1 MSAPRAWGALLLL
14 AAALAPGPAYAHRLL
29 AEAVLEGDE
38 VVVETFF
45 GDGAPATDAE
55 LTARRGEEVAWR
67 GLTDA
72 QGRARFRPPAPG
84 RYVIEV
90 REPGLHRAT
99 VEIDVPERPSAT
111 APLDSSA
118 ALEPSVAADAPPG
131 PSPPAPPRVA
141 RGVPWDR
148 LGLGLLVIGA
158 LAALLPARGEPER
171 SWLSRRDD
179 RARLL
184 AGVGLAAVM
193 AGVGTPRATVWCSAL
208 GLGLALSVGLDAR
221 SLARRLWPLGAV
233 LLPLLL
239 VTPFFW
245 PSEGPWR
252 PLVPSWSWGPTDVG
266 LERTGAL
273 AARVVGIALAVTA
286 ALAAAPFDRTIRALQ
301 DLRVPA
307 ALTQVLLL
315 TYRYLFVVQRDLAG
329 ARAALA
335 ARGFAPRGDL
345 ATARTLAG
353 VVGGLLVR
361 SVARTERVEQAMRC
375 RGYRGALV
383 LPRARGWEGA
393 DGALLLGGAAL
404 AALLVALEAGWLA

>member
-1 MSAPRAWGALLLL
+1 MRPPRAGQALVLL
-14 AAALAPGPAYAHRLL
+14 AALFAAAPAHAHRLL
-29 AEAVLEGDE
+29 AEATLDGDE
-38 VVVETFF
+38 VVLESFF
-45 GDGAPATDAE
+45 GDGAPAARAE
-55 LTARRGEEVAWR
+55 VTARRGEEVAWR
-67 GLTDA
+67 GLTDEE
-72 QGRARFRPPAPG
+72 GRARFRPPRPG
-84 RYVIEV
+84 RYVLEV
-90 REPGLHRAT
+90 IEPGLHRAT
-99 VEIDVPERPSAT
+99 VEIDVPAG
-111 APLDSSA
+111 ASA
-118 ALEPSVAADAPPG
+118 AAPVGSLAAAEASG
-131 PSPPAPPRVA
+131 AAGEPPASTPPPVA

-148 LGLGLLVIGA
+148 VGLGLLVIGA
-158 LAALLPARGEPER
+158 LAALLPSRGAPER

-184 AGVGLAAVM
+184 TAVGLAAVM
-193 AGVGTPRATVWCSAL
+193 AAVATLRATVWCSAL
-208 GLGLALSVGLDAR
+208 GVALALSVGLDAR
-221 SLARRLWPLGAV
+221 TLARRLWPLGAV

-239 VTPFFW
+239 VTPFHW
-245 PSEGPWR
+245 PSDAPWR

-266 LERTGAL
+266 LERTAAL
-273 AARVVGIALAVTA
+273 AARVVGIALVVTA

-345 ATARTLAG
+345 ATARTFAG

-383 LPRARGWEGA
+383 LPRASGWEGA

-404 AALLVALEAGWLA
+404 AALLLALEAGWLT